1 MIRIKKQSTFF
12 FLLGTLLAASPALVS
27 CHKESTEI
35 TSKEKEAAQKE
46 ISDLGKTIVNDFEKL
61 DVQSGLK
68 ACLNSPDYLAINEDG
83 TSSNYEDMKKRAIN
97 GYKRVANIKITTVK
111 EEFRFLTKDKV
122 LYTWFGKSEAQL
134 KTGEKYK
141 RESSISSMLF
151 SKINNEWK
159 IVYDHGS
166 SSPLIKL

>member
-1 MIRIKKQSTFF
+1 M
-12 FLLGTLLAASPALVS
+12 AASPSLVS
-27 CHKESTEI
+27 CHKESTEV
-35 TSKEKEAAQKE
+35 TAQEKETAQKE
-46 ISDLGKTIVNDFEKL
+46 ISDLGKVIIKDFEKL

-68 ACLNSPDYLAINEDG
+68 SYLNSPDYLSINEDG
-83 TSSNYEDMKKRAIN
+83 TFSNYADMKNRTIN
-97 GYKRVANIKITTVK
+97 GYKRVATIKITTVK

-166 SSPLIKL
+166 SSPLVKL